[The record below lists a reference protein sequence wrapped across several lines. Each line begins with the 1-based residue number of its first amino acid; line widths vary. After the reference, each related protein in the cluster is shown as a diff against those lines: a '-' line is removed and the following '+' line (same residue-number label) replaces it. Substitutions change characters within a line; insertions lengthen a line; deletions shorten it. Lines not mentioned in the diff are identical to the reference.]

1 MIYQDRLGTDRKKSQ
16 HTKMMTLFRFSQ
28 DIPNG
33 HNTPPWYVATEFGKF
48 YATCWYSFEALTDSL
63 IAAVCGRKKRLCR
76 SFSFE
81 QQSIAKT
88 GSGRV

>member
-1 MIYQDRLGTDRKKSQ
+1 MA
-16 HTKMMTLFRFSQ
+16 LFRFSQ

-63 IAAVCGRKKRLCR
+63 IAAVCGRR
-76 SFSFE
+76 
-81 QQSIAKT
+81 KT
-88 GSGRV
+88 AVLGRFLSNKSPLPRQARDEYKERC